1 VPVTSDNIAKVR
13 YLDKS
18 TSQNDKIHVHSMTMD
33 RKTKGRL
40 AEAKVFAYLIEN
52 EYELYLPLSD
62 NSKYDAIAVKEKVV
76 KRISIKFS
84 SVKKPSGSWIV
95 EMRQIY
101 RGNKIINV
109 NKFENDT
116 CDLIAVY
123 LGPIDKVV
131 IVESSLATGRS
142 LLIKKNL
149 I

>member
-1 VPVTSDNIAKVR
+1 MN
-13 YLDKS
+13 
-18 TSQNDKIHVHSMTMD
+18 

-40 AEAKVFAYLIEN
+40 AEAKVFAYLIEH
-52 EYELYLPLSD
+52 EYEVYLPFSN
-62 NSKYDAIAVKEKVV
+62 NSKYDAIAIKEGIL

-101 RGNKIINV
+101 RGNNVINID
-109 NKFENDT
+109 KFENST

-131 IVESSLATGRS
+131 IVEASMANGRS
-142 LLIKKNL
+142 LLIKSTL